1 MNYAVHILDPESRR
15 ILMLITHVFHC
26 LSTFAFD
33 LQLQSILHRIL
44 LHMSKSID
52 DIAYYAHD

>member
-1 MNYAVHILDPESRR
+1 
-15 ILMLITHVFHC
+15 MLITHVFHC

-44 LHMSKSID
+44 RCDCDMMSID
-52 DIAYYAHD
+52 DNAYYAHD